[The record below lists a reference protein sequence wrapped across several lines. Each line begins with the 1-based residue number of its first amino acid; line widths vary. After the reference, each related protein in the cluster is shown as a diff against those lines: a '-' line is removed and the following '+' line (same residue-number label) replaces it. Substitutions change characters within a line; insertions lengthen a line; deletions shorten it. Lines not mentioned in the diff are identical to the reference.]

1 MRGFIVGTL
10 LLITLAT
17 FVVVTLPA
25 RALASNT
32 PSTLIISLP
41 RDNEPY
47 SFASMFGEPSG
58 MLVEIWRLWGEKTGC
73 EVKFRMGDWSD
84 TVHDIR
90 SGQANI
96 HSGLFRTAHRAQIMD
111 FGPPLYPSRIVLVTA
126 AGINADMDRMSSATV
141 AVLKGSQIETFLRTH
156 YPNLH
161 LLPFNTFK
169 DMVLSVAS
177 GQAQGVVGPP
187 LAVINAIDRLGLHD
201 MFSSESVRLYED
213 EIRPAVPK
221 GDTKIIPLIEQGFAQ
236 ISRAE
241 LIAIEEYWIRVPML
255 REIDK
260 MRRPLNLTRS
270 ERQWLEAHSHW
281 KVGILKD
288 VAPLVFVN
296 NQGRLDGIGA
306 DILRAVS
313 GILGVESHLH
323 HAGNTRD
330 ISSALASQ
338 YVDVVPF
345 SENLPTNHE
354 GPPQSTLLFYL
365 PLDVVTKS
373 NSGFSI
379 SRPRDL
385 TKKTVAV
392 LAYPDLI
399 VQMEKAIPSLVV
411 VPVQSMAEALSGLRL
426 GRYDALVGP
435 SVSVGYAITNGAY
448 DDMRHTRLPDL
459 RYAAQI
465 AFRSDWP
472 ELRGIFEKALENIP
486 YVNLMEMA
494 QRWTTLRIETNVD
507 WERIKQVSS
516 ILGILAASLLT
527 VILIANRRLAR
538 QSQATQKALTALRL
552 RERQLKTVMDNQPS
566 MVVLVDTDGRFVLA
580 NKQFENF
587 IGRTAEEILGKRNED
602 ILRPDIAI
610 EASRSDATVL
620 STGEPLIEQATYTD
634 TFGILRDFDICKV
647 PLKDDDGNISGIVMT
662 ATDITDRRTAE
673 RQALRTQTEMVQ
685 IFNAA
690 GSAMRVLDTDRVVL
704 QANEAFL
711 KLHGFERDEIIGSR
725 CSDFTHDKGRCPSCA
740 VTRVLNGLTKAAETT
755 MHRRKDGDERY
766 CDIVATPFLSPE
778 GELLGVIEDCRDV
791 TDLVESQKAMQ
802 RAALAAEDANRAKSE
817 FLANMSHEIRTPMN
831 AIIGMSY
838 LALQTGLT
846 QKQHGYLNSIKS
858 SAKSLLHIINDILDF
873 SKIEAGRMD
882 IEQVDFDLDEVL
894 QGLTSLDAVK
904 LADSKVELQMDVE
917 PDVPFTL
924 VGDPLRLGQVLINL
938 VGNAIKFTDE
948 GEVVVGVR
956 LQSTVNQTTT
966 LLFSVKDTGVGMTE
980 EQMEKLFHAFS
991 QADMSTTRRFGGTGL
1006 GLSISKKLV
1015 EIMGGSIFVE
1025 STPNQGS
1032 TFYFTVPF
1040 NNPQPGQATMPE
1052 LLALSDMR
1060 VLVLSRSP
1068 SARAKLVKTLA
1079 GLGMRPGEAVDGDE
1093 AEHMLLAATTENDPF
1108 EAILINWIRPT
1119 EKSLNIASGLQH
1131 VDGTAGAPVIIMAS
1145 VLDLD
1150 MFTAEANA
1158 VGIKHVVAKPVSRT
1172 MLLQTIMD
1180 AVQNKRHL
1188 PEIHEPANAL
1198 PFLPV
1203 PGVENQ
1209 RVLLAE
1215 DNEINQLVAKELLE
1229 SMGLVVDIADNGRMA
1244 LDMLA
1249 RKEYTAVFM
1258 DIQMPEMDGYEATR
1272 HVRANPQMRA
1282 LPIIALTAHGM
1293 VGDREK
1299 CLKAGMSDH
1308 ISKPID
1314 PQALADMVSRWCSK
1328 EGANTQV

>member
-1 MRGFIVGTL
+1 MRGFIAGTL
-10 LLITLAT
+10 LII
-17 FVVVTLPA
+17 
-25 RALASNT
+25 ALAALAAAAPPASALAADT
-32 PSTLIISLP
+32 PPPVIITLP

-73 EVKFRMGDWSD
+73 EVKFRMGDWAD
-84 TVHDIR
+84 TLNDVR

-111 FGPPLYPSRIVLVTA
+111 FGPPLYPSHIVLITA
-126 AGINADMDRMSSATV
+126 AGINADLDRMPSATI
-141 AVLKGSQIETFLRTH
+141 AVLKGSQIETYLRTH

-161 LLPFNTFK
+161 LLTFSMFK

-187 LAVINAIDRLGLHD
+187 LAIINAIDKLGLHD
-201 MFSSESVRLYED
+201 MFSTEPVRIHED
-213 EIRPAVPK
+213 DIRPAVPK
-221 GDTKIIPLIEQGFAQ
+221 GDAAMMALVERGLAQ

-260 MRRPLNLTRS
+260 MRRPLHLTRS
-270 ERQWLEAHSHW
+270 ERQWLETHSQW
-281 KVGILKD
+281 KIGILKD
-288 VAPLVFVN
+288 AAPLVFIN
-296 NQGRLDGIGA
+296 SQGRLDGIGA

-313 GILGVESHLH
+313 GILGTEVQLH
-323 HAGNTRD
+323 HTGSARD
-330 ISSALASQ
+330 LGSALASQ

-345 SENLPTNHE
+345 SENMPAPQE
-354 GPPQSTLLFYL
+354 GQPLSTLLFYL

-373 NSGFSI
+373 SVGFSVT
-379 SRPRDL
+379 RPRDL
-385 TKKTVAV
+385 AKKTVAV
-392 LAYPDLI
+392 LAYPDLMA
-399 VQMEKAIPSLVV
+399 QMEKVIPSLVI
-411 VPVQSMAEALSGLRL
+411 VPVQNMAEALSGLRL

-435 SVSVGYAITNGAY
+435 SISVGYAMTNGAY
-448 DDMRHTRLPDL
+448 DDLRHTRLPDL

-486 YVNLMEMA
+486 YTNLMEMA

-507 WERIKQVSS
+507 WERIKQVGG
-516 ILGILAASLLT
+516 ILGVLAASLLA

-538 QSQATQKALTALRL
+538 QSQATQQALTALRL
-552 RERQLKTVMDNQPS
+552 RERELKAVMDNQPS
-566 MVVLVDTDGRFVLA
+566 MVVLVDADGHIVLV
-580 NKQFENF
+580 NKQIEIFT
-587 IGRTAEEILGKRNED
+587 GRTADSMIGKRNED
-602 ILRPDIAI
+602 VLLPNIAA
-610 EASRSDATVL
+610 EASRSDAMVL
-620 STGEPLIEQATYTD
+620 KTGEPFIQQMTYPNAA
-634 TFGILRDFDICKV
+634 GEMRDLDICKV
-647 PLKDDDGNISGIVMT
+647 PLRDDDGIISGVVIT
-662 ATDITDRRTAE
+662 ATDITERRTAE

-704 QANEAFL
+704 QANDAFL
-711 KLHGFERDEIIGSR
+711 KLHGFDRDEVIGSR
-725 CSDFTHDKGRCPSCA
+725 CSDYTHDKDKCPSCA
-740 VTRVLNGLTKAAETT
+740 VTRVLNGQPKAAETT
-755 MHRRKDGDERY
+755 MHRRKNGEERY

-802 RAALAAEDANRAKSE
+802 RAALAAEDASRAKSE

-838 LALQTGLT
+838 LALQTELS
-846 QKQHGYLNSIKS
+846 QKQHGYLNSIKN

-894 QGLTSLDAVK
+894 QGLASLDAVK
-904 LADSKVELQMDVE
+904 LADSKVELQLEVE

-938 VGNAIKFTDE
+938 VGNAIKFTDQ
-948 GEVVVGVR
+948 GEVVVRVR
-956 LQSTVNQTTT
+956 HQSTVNNQTT
-966 LLFSVKDTGVGMTE
+966 LLFSVSDTGVGMTE
-980 EQMEKLFHAFS
+980 EQLEKLFHAFS

-1025 STPNQGS
+1025 STANKGS
-1032 TFYFTVPF
+1032 TFYFTVTF
-1040 NNPQPGQATMPE
+1040 GQPQAGHTTIPE

-1060 VLVLSRSP
+1060 VMVLSRSQ
-1068 SARAKLVKTLA
+1068 SAREKLCKTLA
-1079 GLGMRPGEAVDGDE
+1079 GLGLRPTEEVDGDD
-1093 AEHMLLAATTENDPF
+1093 AALLLQSAAAANDPF
-1108 EAILINWIRPT
+1108 EAVLIDWIRPN
-1119 EKSLNIASGLQH
+1119 EKSWQKASRLQTLERGG
-1131 VDGTAGAPVIIMAS
+1131 VPVIIMTS
-1145 VLDLD
+1145 EPDID
-1150 MFTAEANA
+1150 QFTVQANA

-1172 MLLQTIMD
+1172 MLLQTIQD
-1180 AVQNKRHL
+1180 AVQSKKSL
-1188 PEIHEPANAL
+1188 PGGRQPQEYQ

-1203 PGVENQ
+1203 PGTENQ
-1209 RVLLAE
+1209 HVLLAE

-1229 SMGLVVDIADNGRMA
+1229 SMGLAVDIANNGRMA
-1244 LDMLA
+1244 VEMLELKHYA
-1249 RKEYTAVFM
+1249 AVFM

-1272 HVRANPQMRA
+1272 RVRANPQLRG

-1299 CLKAGMSDH
+1299 CLKAGMNDH

-1314 PQALADMVSRWCSK
+1314 PQALADMVSRWCCNS
-1328 EGANTQV
+1328 GSSAQA

>member
-1 MRGFIVGTL
+1 MRGLIAGIL
-10 LLITLAT
+10 LFFTLAALAAAT
-17 FVVVTLPA
+17 PPA
-25 RALASNT
+25 CALASDT
-32 PSTLIISLP
+32 PPPVIITLP

-58 MLVEIWRLWGEKTGC
+58 MLVEIWRLWGEKTGR
-73 EVKFRMGDWSD
+73 EVKFRMGDWAD
-84 TVHDIR
+84 TLNDVR

-96 HSGLFRTAHRAQIMD
+96 HSGLFRTAHRAQILD
-111 FGPPLYPSRIVLVTA
+111 FASPLYPSRIVLITA
-126 AGINADMDRMSSATV
+126 AGINADLDHMSSATL
-141 AVLKGSQIETFLRTH
+141 AVLKGSQIETHLRTH

-161 LLPFNTFK
+161 LLTFSRFK

-201 MFSSESVRLYED
+201 MFSTEPGRLYED
-213 EIRPAVPK
+213 EIRPAVSR
-221 GDTKIIPLIEQGFAQ
+221 GDTETLALVERGFAQ

-241 LIAIEEYWIRVPML
+241 LIAIEEYWIRVPRM

-260 MRRPLNLTRS
+260 MRRPLHLTRS
-270 ERQWLEAHSHW
+270 ERQWLETHSQW
-281 KVGILKD
+281 KIGILKD
-288 VAPLVFVN
+288 AAPLVFVN
-296 NQGRLDGIGA
+296 TQGRLDGIGA

-313 GILGVESHLH
+313 GILGTEVQLH
-323 HAGNTRD
+323 HTGNTRD
-330 ISSALASQ
+330 LGSALASQ
-338 YVDVVPF
+338 YVDIVPF
-345 SENLPTNHE
+345 SENLPAPQE
-354 GPPQSTLLFYL
+354 GQPLSSLLFYL
-365 PLDVVTKS
+365 PLDVVTKA
-373 NSGFSI
+373 NAGI
-379 SRPRDL
+379 SVTRPRDL
-385 TKKTVAV
+385 AKKTVAV
-392 LAYPDLI
+392 LAYPDLMA
-399 VQMEKAIPSLVV
+399 QMEKVVPSLVI
-411 VPVQSMAEALSGLRL
+411 VPVQNMAEALSGLRL
-426 GRYDALVGP
+426 GRYDVLVGP
-435 SVSVGYAITNGAY
+435 SVSVGYAITNGTY
-448 DDMRHTRLPDL
+448 DDLRHTRLPDL

-465 AFRSDWP
+465 SFRSDWP
-472 ELRGIFEKALENIP
+472 ELRGIFEKALENVP
-486 YVNLMEMA
+486 YTNLMEMA
-494 QRWTTLRIETNVD
+494 QRWATLRIETNVD
-507 WERIKQVSS
+507 WERIKQVGG
-516 ILGILAASLLT
+516 ILGVLAASLLT

-566 MVVLVDTDGRFVLA
+566 AVVLIDTEGRYVLV
-580 NKQFENF
+580 NRQFERF
-587 IGRTAEEILGKRNED
+587 IGYSADTILGKCNED
-602 ILRPDIAI
+602 ILRPEIAV
-610 EASRSDATVL
+610 EASRSDAEVFR
-620 STGEPLIEQATYTD
+620 TGEPLTVQTAYHNAAGE
-634 TFGILRDFDICKV
+634 LRDIDICKV
-647 PLKDDDGNISGIVMT
+647 PLKDDEGNIAGIVIT
-662 ATDITDRRTAE
+662 ATDITERRKAE
-673 RQALRTQTEMVQ
+673 RQALRTQTEMAQ

-704 QANEAFL
+704 QANDAFL
-711 KLHGFERDEIIGSR
+711 KLHGFEREEIIGSR
-725 CSDFTHDKGRCPSCA
+725 CSDYTHDRDKCPSCA
-740 VTRVLNGLTKAAETT
+740 VTRVLNGQPKAAETT
-755 MHRRKDGDERY
+755 MHRRKNGEERY

-802 RAALAAEDANRAKSE
+802 RAALAAEDASRAKSE

-838 LALQTGLT
+838 LALQTELT
-846 QKQHGYLNSIKS
+846 KKQHGYLNSIKN

-894 QGLTSLDAVK
+894 QGLASLDAVK
-904 LADSKVELQMDVE
+904 LADGKVELQLDVE

-938 VGNAIKFTDE
+938 VGNAIKFTDQ
-948 GEVVVGVR
+948 GEVVVRVR
-956 LQSTVNQTTT
+956 HQSTVNNQIT
-966 LLFSVKDTGVGMTE
+966 LLFSVSDTGVGMTE

-1025 STPNQGS
+1025 SEPNKGS
-1032 TFYFTVPF
+1032 TFYFTVTF
-1040 NNPQPGQATMPE
+1040 ALPQMRYATMPE

-1060 VLVLSRSP
+1060 VLVLSRSQ
-1068 SARAKLVKTLA
+1068 SAREKLCKMLT
-1079 GLGMRPGEAVDGDE
+1079 GLGMRPTEEIDGDD
-1093 AEHMLLAATTENDPF
+1093 AVLRLQAAAAANDPF
-1108 EAILINWIRPT
+1108 EVVLINWFLPT
-1119 EKSLNIASGLQH
+1119 EKSWQKTSRLQTIEG
-1131 VDGTAGAPVIIMAS
+1131 VGTPVIIMTS
-1145 VLDLD
+1145 EPDLD
-1150 MFTAEANA
+1150 QFTAQAHA
-1158 VGIKHVVAKPVSRT
+1158 AGIKYVVAKPVSRT
-1172 MLLQTIMD
+1172 LLLQTIQE
-1180 AVQNKRHL
+1180 AVQSKKSL
-1188 PEIHEPANAL
+1188 PDAREANENR
-1198 PFLPV
+1198 PFLPM

-1229 SMGLVVDIADNGRMA
+1229 SMGLTVDIADNGRMA
-1244 LDMLA
+1244 LEMLA
-1249 RKEYTAVFM
+1249 LQDYAAVFM

-1272 HVRANPQMRA
+1272 HIRAIADLRT

-1314 PQALADMVSRWCSK
+1314 PQALADMVSRWCGKS
-1328 EGANTQV
+1328 GADTQA